1 MINTI
6 ITRMR
11 RRIDIVRLDAKA
23 RQDVLYHDMDE
34 LLSLL
39 DMLVLELDAK
49 LAESEARS
57 EVLETLVMD
66 VAADLYNDVPAHE
79 IDQRIGDVMKQ
90 LDEEE
95 EDQ

>member
-1 MINTI
+1 MIDTI

-11 RRIDIVRLDAKA
+11 RKVDIIRLDAKA

-39 DMLVLELDAK
+39 DMLERELDAE
-49 LAESEARS
+49 LAKVESG
-57 EVLETLVMD
+57 LETLQTLHQKMR
-66 VAADLYNDVPAHE
+66 E
-79 IDQRIGDVMKQ
+79 G
-90 LDEEE
+90 

>member
-1 MINTI
+1 MIDTI

-39 DMLVLELDAK
+39 DMLERQIDAELAK
-49 LAESEARS
+49 IESG
-57 EVLETLVMD
+57 LETLHQKMR
-66 VAADLYNDVPAHE
+66 E
-79 IDQRIGDVMKQ
+79 GEGQ
-90 LDEEE
+90 
-95 EDQ
+95 

>member
-1 MINTI
+1 MIDTI

-39 DMLVLELDAK
+39 DMLERELDAE
-49 LAESEARS
+49 LAKVESG
-57 EVLETLVMD
+57 LETLHQKMREGG
-66 VAADLYNDVPAHE
+66 N
-79 IDQRIGDVMKQ
+79 Q
-90 LDEEE
+90 
-95 EDQ
+95 

>member
-1 MINTI
+1 MIDTI

-23 RQDVLYHDMDE
+23 RQDVLYHDMNE

-39 DMLVLELDAK
+39 GMLERELDAK
-49 LAESEARS
+49 LAEAEARS
-57 EVLETLVMD
+57 EVLETLAMD
-66 VAADLYNDVPAHE
+66 VAADLYDGVDAHK
-79 IDQRIGDVMKQ
+79 IDQRIMDAIRQ
-90 LDEEE
+90 LNEEG